1 MSERQRTWVVVLVL
15 AVIAGVTLAMI
26 SSNRQPAGVNP
37 VGQGNGTP
45 RNDLGSDQRGRFEQR
60 EVDPNSFE
68 AIVGTTQPVPFDA
81 NPMVASVA
89 EAMKKGGHSE
99 RLSSMIIPARF
110 DPQSYAA
117 DPQKYLNTV
126 EPGRVWQ
133 SAQPGPGVTRAGLA
147 SKAFSEVLQG
157 EAVPLKVKVL
167 PNAPVTFTSIDL
179 GAFSNRL
186 TSITVAA
193 DQDGIATAQF
203 IGTPGTYNDVN
214 ILAASPVTSGQV
226 KFVVTVVVPKLRE
239 LQAQASA
246 K

>member
-1 MSERQRTWVVVLVL
+1 MSERRRTWGFVVVLALVAGAIL
-15 AVIAGVTLAMI
+15 AVSL
-26 SSNRQPAGVNP
+26 NRRVPPGVNP
-37 VGQGNGTP
+37 VGNLGDEANPSPDGTG
-45 RNDLGSDQRGRFEQR
+45 LSLQR
-60 EVDPNSFE
+60 EIDPNSIE
-68 AIVGTTQPVPFDA
+68 AVVGTTQPVPLDA

-89 EAMKKGGHSE
+89 EAMKTGSHPE
-99 RLSSMIIPARF
+99 RLSSMIVPAPF
-110 DPQSYAA
+110 DPKSYAA

-133 SAQPGPGVTRAGLA
+133 PAQPGFRIMQALA
-147 SKAFSEVLQG
+147 VSPLTSEVLQG
-157 EAVPLKVKVL
+157 EAVPLRVKAI
-167 PNAPVTFTSIDL
+167 PNAPVTFTSFDL

-193 DQDGIATAQF
+193 DKEGIATAQF
-203 IGTPGTYNDVN
+203 VGTPGTYNDVN

-239 LQAQASA
+239 LQAQASV